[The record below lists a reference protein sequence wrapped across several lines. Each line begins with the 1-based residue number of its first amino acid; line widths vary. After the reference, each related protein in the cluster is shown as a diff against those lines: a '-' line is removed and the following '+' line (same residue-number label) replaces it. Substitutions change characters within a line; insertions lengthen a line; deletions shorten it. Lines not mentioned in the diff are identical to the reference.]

1 MAAECFVIN
10 KSDWDQLMLVFSGM
24 CLLLTVLFVFSLVD
38 LDALEYRLR
47 RYLRRRRIARIR
59 GGSHGR

>member
-1 MAAECFVIN
+1 MAECLVIN
-10 KSDWDQLMLVFSGM
+10 KADWDQLMQVFSGL

-59 GGSHGR
+59 SAGHGR